1 MAEGAHADVLEHVGP
16 WTEQDYLALPADR
29 QRIELLDGSLLVSP
43 SAGYRHQR
51 LSSQLW
57 FALSATASDG
67 FEVLEAINVRVA
79 PGRILIP
86 DLAVVRT
93 PGVDRTVAEP
103 ADVVLV
109 VEITSPGNAIV
120 DRALKPELYAR
131 AGIPHYLL
139 IELGAAPASAIVFGL
154 RRGRYVPVRRVDPG
168 QRLRLDEPF
177 DVDVDLA
184 ALATAIRPPRPT

>member
-1 MAEGAHADVLEHVGP
+1 MAAGAHALAHDGP

-43 SAGYRHQR
+43 SAGYRQRR

-57 FALSATASDG
+57 FALSAAAPAG

-86 DLAVVRT
+86 DLVVVST

-103 ADVVLV
+103 ADVELV
-109 VEITSPGNAIV
+109 VEITSPGNSVV
-120 DRALKPELYAR
+120 DRAVKPELYAD
-131 AGIPHYLL
+131 AGIPYYLL
-139 IELGAAPASAIVFGL
+139 IELDATPPAAVAFEL
-154 RRGRYVPVRRVDPG
+154 HQGRYVPLQRVNPD
-168 QRLRLDEPF
+168 QRLQIDEPF
-177 DVDVDLA
+177 KVDVDLA
-184 ALATAIRPPRPT
+184 ALATATRPPSPA

>member
-1 MAEGAHADVLEHVGP
+1 VAAHADLLEHVGP
-16 WTEQDYLALPADR
+16 WTEQDYLGLPADR

-51 LSSQLW
+51 LSFQLCY
-57 FALSATASDG
+57 ALSVAAPAG
-67 FEVLEAINVRVA
+67 LEVLEAINIRIA

-86 DLAVVRT
+86 DLAVVNT

-109 VEITSPGNAIV
+109 VEITSPGNAVV
-120 DRALKPELYAR
+120 DRALKPQLYAQ

-139 IELGAAPASAIVFGL
+139 IELGAEPPTAVAFRL
-154 RRGRYVPVRRVDPG
+154 RQSCYVPVRRVG
-168 QRLRLDEPF
+168 RGERLRLDEPLHI
-177 DVDVDLA
+177 DVDLA
-184 ALATAIRPPRPT
+184 VLAAATRPPHST